1 MVIPIRNTDDIAP
14 AGSVWSSV
22 FDMSKWMR
30 FILDSGRVGTKRLI
44 TPATFNELVAPQI
57 RAPMEEYP
65 ALSLA
70 RPNFFSYALGWFV
83 QDYAGETV
91 WMHTGSIDGE
101 CAIIGLMPDRRMG
114 VYVLENLD
122 HAELRHA
129 IMYEAFDL
137 YNGKPPR
144 DWSAEL
150 LPLFARTGRG
160 GAGGGGGRGGNA
172 RAAAPGPSLALD
184 RYVGTYVD
192 SLNGTVVVTLAN
204 GTLRAQV
211 VNEPAQDLQPGDYE
225 TFRAAAAPGTVQR
238 QGAALTFVPDGAGS
252 ITAVRTSGATFMR
265 VNTGR
270 GGRGP
275 G

>member
-1 MVIPIRNTDDIAP
+1 
-14 AGSVWSSV
+14 
-22 FDMSKWMR
+22 MSKWMR

-65 ALSLA
+65 ALSIA

-91 WMHTGSIDGE
+91 WMHTGSINGE

-137 YNGKPPR
+137 YNGHSR
-144 DWSAEL
+144 RGDWSAGIVAVGYEM
-150 LPLFARTGRG
+150 P
-160 GAGGGGGRGGNA
+160 AGGGRAGWWRSRWGWRPRRKLRAQRHPDRSTGRSNGMWE
-172 RAAAPGPSLALD
+172 R
-184 RYVGTYVD
+184 YVD

-204 GTLRAQV
+204 GTLRAQI
-211 VNEPAQDLQPGDYE
+211 VNEPVQELQPGDYE
-225 TFRAAAAPGTVQR
+225 DTPTWPPRREQLAQR
-238 QGAALTFVPDGAGS
+238 P
-252 ITAVRTSGATFMR
+252 
-265 VNTGR
+265 
-270 GGRGP
+270 GP